1 MCFSSPK
8 IPDPKPAPAPP
19 DPNKATLAAAAAQ
32 RADGV
37 RQSSASN
44 IIAKLRDDDV
54 AASGKKK
61 TLGQ

>member
-1 MCFSSPK
+1 MCFSTKTPTVKASP
-8 IPDPKPAPAPP
+8 PAP

-44 IIAKLRDDDV
+44 IIARLRDDDV
-54 AASGKKK
+54 AASAKK
-61 TLGQ
+61 TRLGQ